1 MVLRAPD
8 DPGRVGGG
16 GRRSVPAG
24 VALRSRCF
32 WLLSGA
38 FFLVTLTRIA

>member
-8 DPGRVGGG
+8 DPGASLPAGD
-16 GRRSVPAG
+16 SVPAG
-24 VALRSRCF
+24 DALRSRRF

-38 FFLVTLTRIA
+38 FFLATLTRIA

>member
-8 DPGRVGGG
+8 DPGVVVAAGE
-16 GRRSVPAG
+16 SVPAG

-38 FFLVTLTRIA
+38 FFLATLTRIA